1 MRGLWFHDREFMLR
15 FIRTIELIYAE
26 QNLTCDGTY
35 DRQTEQEKSRQDPSS
50 TSGRAILKMLRKE
63 SSPVPELYREEVRP
77 EVSCGSPDRTIVA
90 LLRKE
95 FTTPADIR
103 TELKRIPPP
112 PPPPYGS
119 VDTERVNQP
128 RDLMTPSAP
137 DSITIPRKSL
147 RNILREILSSDEFV
161 DNLCAGIESRL
172 NLI

>member
-1 MRGLWFHDREFMLR
+1 MIK
-15 FIRTIELIYAE
+15 FIKTIELIYAE
-26 QNLTCDGTY
+26 QNLPCDGTY
-35 DRQTEQEKSRQDPSS
+35 DRETEQEKSRQDPSS

-63 SSPVPELYREEVRP
+63 SSPVPQLHREEVRP

-119 VDTERVNQP
+119 VDFERLTQT
-128 RDLMTPSAP
+128 RDFTTPCAP
-137 DSITIPRKSL
+137 DSITISRKSL

-161 DNLCAGIESRL
+161 DNLFARIESRS

>member
-1 MRGLWFHDREFMLR
+1 MIN
-15 FIRTIELIYAE
+15 FIKTIELIYAE
-26 QNLTCDGTY
+26 QHLPCDGTY
-35 DRQTEQEKSRQDPSS
+35 DRETEQEKSRQDPSS

-63 SSPVPELYREEVRP
+63 TSPVPEFHREEVRP

-103 TELKRIPPP
+103 TEIKQIPPP

-119 VDTERVNQP
+119 VDFERLTQP
-128 RDLMTPSAP
+128 RDFTTPSAP
-137 DSITIPRKSL
+137 DSITISRKSL

-161 DNLCAGIESRL
+161 DNLCARIESRSH
-172 NLI
+172 LI